1 MNNIIKFTDKISKH
15 NSNVYVFTGDD
26 LEIFKI
32 YVRNKKTFTM
42 KINNFYNLKKK
53 LLDLIILYKDI
64 SLVLNKKYNKK
75 TQHLLNNTRDLIL
88 KNIINNQY
96 GLNNVINDNFN
107 YTTSLIRPIEE
118 VIIDFK
124 NTQHSD
130 NQDNLHYSLPE
141 APNKPICIYESILPK
156 APGM

>member
-15 NSNVYVFTGDD
+15 SSNVYVFTGDD

-64 SLVLNKKYNKK
+64 SLVLNKKYTKK

-96 GLNNVINDNFN
+96 GLNNV
-107 YTTSLIRPIEE
+107 TS
-118 VIIDFK
+118 
-124 NTQHSD
+124 TSQ
-130 NQDNLHYSLPE
+130 LHE
-141 APNKPICIYESILPK
+141 
-156 APGM
+156 